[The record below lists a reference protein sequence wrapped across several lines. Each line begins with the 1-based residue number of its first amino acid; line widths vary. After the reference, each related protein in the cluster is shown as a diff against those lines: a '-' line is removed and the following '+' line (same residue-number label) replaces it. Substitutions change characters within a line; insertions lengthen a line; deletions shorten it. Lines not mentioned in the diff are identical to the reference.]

1 MLEGGG
7 YAAREEC
14 VSMWKECV
22 FGVTESRREW
32 SVEGPVEGRG
42 GIGVCANE
50 ATRRAAKRVSVC
62 AGVAC
67 VFYTNKSSHTH
78 HRIAT
83 HITL

>member
-1 MLEGGG
+1 MEGGG

-14 VSMWKECV
+14 CV
-22 FGVTESRREW
+22 AFNVEGMCVWRESRREW

-67 VFYTNKSSHTH
+67 VFYTNKSTH
-78 HRIAT
+78 NRT
-83 HITL
+83 P